1 MATLVS
7 LIFDGLAYG
16 MVLFAISVGLSVTM
30 GLMGLVNLA
39 HGAFAMA
46 GGYALYVLMTSLGFD
61 FFSAL
66 MLGAVI
72 VGVASIV
79 LERVLYR
86 HVYGGTDVD
95 QVMLTIG
102 ILFMAIAALT
112 YFFGPEP
119 KAIRLPE
126 ILRTP
131 ITVAGITLPTY
142 RIFIVLIG
150 LVLIVLLWLG
160 LERTTVGA
168 KIRASVDNYG
178 IAQAVGI
185 NVNRLFMIT
194 FAIGSGLAAM
204 GGGLASEVLGL
215 TPRFGIQYLVMF
227 LIVVAVGGLGS
238 IRGAFLA
245 AVVLGLIDNAAKY
258 FVPQG
263 GAFFIYAVT
272 LIILLWR
279 PDGLFG
285 KQEAHEHG
293 ATATHEHNAIPVWL
307 RGKSFET
314 IGAYL
319 KSRFGLRLIELLPWL
334 LAIAVF
340 FFLSDRLAFAGQV
353 LIMVLFAL
361 SLDLV
366 FGYAGLITLGH
377 AAFFGIGAYA
387 AGLLSAKLGVTEPFT
402 GLGFALLVSGL
413 VGLAVGWVLV
423 RYRGLTFLML
433 TLATGI
439 LLYEFANLRADIT
452 GGFDG
457 LTGISVDPLFGIF
470 EYDLWGKT
478 HYLYILGILV
488 LGYLVARH
496 IATSWFGQSLI
507 GIRENFD
514 RMPAIGCPVTKRLT
528 IVYGISAAMAGVAGA
543 LYTQSNTY
551 VSLSALSFER
561 SGVVLT
567 ILVVAGAGRLYG
579 AFFGAIVYM
588 TLEDELSKLNPHLW
602 EFGIGLMLVLVVL
615 FAKGGLLGLVD
626 QIYLRLRKRRPA

>member
-30 GLMGLVNLA
+30 GLMGFVNLA

-46 GGYALYVLMTSLGFD
+46 GGYALYLLMNAAGLD
-61 FFSAL
+61 FFSSLILA
-66 MLGAVI
+66 GII
-72 VGVASIV
+72 VGLASV
-79 LERVLYR
+79 LLERLLYR
-86 HVYGGTDVD
+86 HVYGGSDVD

-102 ILFMAIAALT
+102 ILFMSIAAAT

-119 KAIRLPE
+119 QAIRLPE
-126 ILRTP
+126 VLRSPMT
-131 ITVAGITLPTY
+131 IGGIRLPTY
-142 RIFIVLIG
+142 RVFIVAVG
-150 LVLIVLLWLG
+150 AVLILLLWLG

-185 NVNRLFMIT
+185 NVSRLFMIT

-204 GGGLASEVLGL
+204 GGGLAVEVLGL

-227 LIVVAVGGLGS
+227 LIVVAVGGMGS

-245 AVVLGLIDNAAKY
+245 ALALGFIDNSAKY
-258 FVPQG
+258 FLPQG
-263 GAFFIYAVT
+263 GGFFIYAVT
-272 LIILLWR
+272 LVVLLWR
-279 PDGLFG
+279 PQGLFG
-285 KQEAHEHG
+285 KQEDHSHGDDAAHG
-293 ATATHEHNAIPVWL
+293 GISIPVWL
-307 RGKSFET
+307 RGKSFSNVQ
-314 IGAYL
+314 AYL
-319 KSRFGLRLIELLPWL
+319 KARFGWRAVEALPWL
-334 LAIAVF
+334 FALAVF
-340 FFLSDRLAFAGQV
+340 FLLPDRLAFGGQV
-353 LIMVLFAL
+353 LVMVLFAL
-361 SLDLV
+361 SLDLI

-377 AAFFGIGAYA
+377 AAYFGIGAYA
-387 AGLLSAKLGVTEPFT
+387 AGLLSVRLGISEPFT
-402 GLGFALLVSGL
+402 GLAVALVISGL
-413 VGLAVGWVLV
+413 AGLAVGWVLA

-433 TLATGI
+433 TLASAI

-457 LTGISVDPLFGIF
+457 LTGISVAPLFGVF

-478 HYLYILGILV
+478 HYLYILAIV
-488 LGYLVARH
+488 IVGYIVARY
-496 IATSWFGQSLI
+496 ITTSWFGQSLI
-507 GIRENFD
+507 GIRENYD
-514 RMPAIGCPVTKRLT
+514 RMPAIGCPVNQRLA
-528 IVYGISAAMAGVAGA
+528 IIYGISAAMAGVAGA
-543 LYTQSNTY
+543 LYTQSNAY

-588 TLEDELSKLNPHLW
+588 TLEDQLSKLNPHLW

-626 QIYLRLRKRRPA
+626 QIYLRVRGRERS